1 MELKCLKC
9 GCRATHKNGH
19 MKGHQRYK
27 CKNCGCQYTKTT
39 QRGKPE
45 MDKILKYIIEEIIF
59 ALKLKKSIF

>member
-9 GCRATHKNGH
+9 GCRAAHKNGH